1 MSVSIPSYLSLGYSS
16 TLEQLRSFQHDRTLS
31 SLPFLKTWHLPAL
44 VVTSQ
49 QDYSDEKTS
58 FRNGNMALCVQ
69 IMIVFRFAFL
79 APFSNPRL
87 HFNKRHDLHK
97 RCLLQTKT
105 AVSGGFSGSRSLCL
119 GCPIGPGLCAELPSS
134 GIIVLTSGV
143 AFTEQWSPC
152 PPAGATRPRQQG
164 PVLVSCCWLLAT
176 P

>member
-1 MSVSIPSYLSLGYSS
+1 M
-16 TLEQLRSFQHDRTLS
+16 
-31 SLPFLKTWHLPAL
+31 AL

-49 QDYSDEKTS
+49 QNYSDEKTA

-97 RCLLQTKT
+97 RCLLQTTT

-134 GIIVLTSGV
+134 GVIVLTSGI

-164 PVLVSCCWLLAT
+164 PCAGFLLLALGHALKMLLK
-176 P
+176 PVVDK